1 MEWSDVD
8 SNVPTIDSSS
18 SAADDVQVLGG
29 QRDLGVSREETDR
42 QTVIS
47 ARLR

>member
-1 MEWSDVD
+1 MLT

-18 SAADDVQVLGG
+18 SAADAATS
-29 QRDLGVSREETDR
+29 RSSAANAIWGVSREETDR

-47 ARLR
+47 ACLR